1 MAKEWGLMGLGNLSC
16 VERNLG
22 KLRVTTL
29 LSLWFFLSAFYY
41 LGNFLSGE
49 VIVGLDESLV
59 HKLLKYFF
67 ALFVC
72 SLFLVYKKL
81 WNLLFFYVCLSFFM
95 VFFVFFG
102 FDDLDV
108 VYPIALL
115 SVVFSFIG
123 FTYISAGISEH
134 DLSDV
139 LDCIVLSAFLVS
151 LISFYEYF
159 FMWPILGG
167 YWEATGGYR
176 SISTLLNPNNLGVYL
191 GAALIILILRP
202 SFSPCLRVLVV
213 FSISAALLMSGSRTA
228 VVSLFM
234 PVFIGAIFNGLLKSS
249 AKLLLVLFLP
259 FLGVLIGLIL
269 YASGVEGL
277 GGRFSDMQTASIR
290 LDKYGYF
297 LSSFDYSY
305 FFPDFSSSRFFYVSE
320 SSYFHFVNAF
330 GLLVSFLF
338 VLLLLCSFRPD
349 FSRIGGSVSRKAL
362 FFVFIYYLIV
372 FLFENALV
380 SFPNNQLFF
389 FAAGALLRPVRFSI
403 AKV

>member
-1 MAKEWGLMGLGNLSC
+1 MGLIALGNLSGMK
-16 VERNLG
+16 EKSG
-22 KLRVTTL
+22 KLRIAKL

-41 LGNFLSGE
+41 LGSFLSGE
-49 VIVGLDESLV
+49 VIVGLDESLA
-59 HKLLKYFF
+59 HKLLKYVF
-67 ALFVC
+67 AFFVC
-72 SLFLVYKKL
+72 SLFLVNKRL

-102 FDDLDV
+102 FDGLDV
-108 VYPIALL
+108 VYPVALL
-115 SVVFSFIG
+115 VVVFSFIG

-139 LDCIVLSAFLVS
+139 LDCIVFSAFFVS

-176 SISTLLNPNNLGVYL
+176 SIATLLNPNNLGVYL
-191 GAALIILILRP
+191 GAALIMLIMRP
-202 SFSPCLRVLVV
+202 RFSPYLRVLFVI
-213 FSISAALLMSGSRTA
+213 SILAALLMSGSRTA
-228 VVSLFM
+228 IVSLFF
-234 PVFIGAIFNGLLKSS
+234 PVFIAILLSGSLKAG
-249 AKLLLVLFLP
+249 AKLFLALFLP
-259 FLGVLIGLIL
+259 FLAVLIGLII

-305 FFPDFSSSRFFYVSE
+305 FFPDFSLSRFLYVSE
-320 SSYFHFVNAF
+320 SSYFHFVNTF
-330 GLLVSFLF
+330 GLLLSFLF
-338 VLLLLCSFRPD
+338 VLLVLFSFRPD
-349 FSRIGGSVSRKAL
+349 FSQVGDSVSRKAL

-389 FAAGALLRPVRFSI
+389 FAAGALLRPVRFSM
-403 AKV
+403 ALKV